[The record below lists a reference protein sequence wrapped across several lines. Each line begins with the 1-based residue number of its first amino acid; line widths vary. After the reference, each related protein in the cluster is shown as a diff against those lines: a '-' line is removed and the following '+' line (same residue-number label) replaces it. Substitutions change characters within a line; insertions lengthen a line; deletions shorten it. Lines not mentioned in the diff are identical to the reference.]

1 MRKIILGIVLIFSL
15 GIFSNASI
23 VNADAAPGDTI
34 IVLGEDLTQAQKDAI
49 LKEMGVKDPENALI
63 TTVSNEDEHK
73 YLGDYIPAAQIGSN
87 AISSA
92 IILIGKKGDGL
103 SLESKNIN
111 YVTDQMYGN
120 ALSTAGVKD
129 AEIYITAPF
138 EVSGTGAL
146 TGIIQAYE
154 ISSGIE
160 IDEANKEVAN
170 EEMVLTSDL
179 AENETIGEKEAADF
193 INKIKKELSNADKLT
208 KEELEEMIKEIA
220 KDNGFDLTKDEL
232 HKLIELF
239 RKFQEL
245 DIDWDVIN
253 QKVGDLKNEVSDF
266 INSEEGA
273 NFIEKIKDFFA
284 AIVDFFANLFN
295 SNEPANN
302 NSVNVNKEP
311 EENIN
316 QENDVNDTQNDQ
328 VNNEENKK
336 PNVEQENE
344 EKNEEK
350 NDEKV
355 ETEETNTNSN
365 VEEKSDDKVD
375 EETGTT
381 EKDKTEEKESS
392 DDTTTNGE
400 ETEVEVEDK

>member
-1 MRKIILGIVLIFSL
+1 MRKIILGIALIFSL
-15 GIFSNASI
+15 GIFANASV

-34 IVLGEDLTQAQKDAI
+34 IVLGEDLTEAQKDAI
-49 LKEMGVKDPENALI
+49 LKEMGVENPDDALI

-103 SLESKNIN
+103 SLESNNIN

-120 ALSTAGVKD
+120 ALSTAGLKD

-154 ISSGIE
+154 ISSGVE

-179 AENETIGEKEAADF
+179 AENETIGEEEAVDF
-193 INKIKKELSNADKLT
+193 ISKIKKELSDADKLT

-232 HKLIELF
+232 SKLIDLF

-253 QKVGDLKNEVSDF
+253 QKVGDLKNDVSDF

-273 NFIEKIKDFFA
+273 SFIEKIKDFFA
-284 AIVDFFANLFN
+284 SIVDFFANLFDN
-295 SNEPANN
+295 SEPANN
-302 NSVNVNKEP
+302 NSVNINEEP
-311 EENIN
+311 AENN
-316 QENDVNDTQNDQ
+316 NHDNDVNDEENNQ
-328 VNNEENKK
+328 VNNKGNNEQ
-336 PNVEQENE
+336 NVEKE
-344 EKNEEK
+344 EGE
-350 NDEKV
+350 
-355 ETEETNTNSN
+355 
-365 VEEKSDDKVD
+365 
-375 EETGTT
+375 
-381 EKDKTEEKESS
+381 KTEEKVENEETDTNSSSEEKKDDKVEDETETNENNNAEENESS
-392 DDTTTNGE
+392 DNATTNDEENEVEGE
-400 ETEVEVEDK
+400 ENK